1 MKIHYHI
8 INTVFMRDSIINF
21 VKTHPLVANFLWGAM
36 RAFMRLVCLFIPVNK
51 KAIIFSSFG
60 GRRFDDSPR
69 ALYDKIC
76 RMNEF
81 SDWKLIWAFVKPE
94 NYELPRGEKVTID
107 TITFFKALLSS
118 HVWIGNSE
126 VDRGIRLYSRK
137 FIRIETWHGTPIKK
151 ICGEENE
158 TSVETINP
166 NRRIDKSTIRCAQS
180 EYDRDIFARIFS
192 AQKET
197 ILLSDLPRN
206 DSLLY
211 YTDES
216 IDKIK
221 ANIGINPQKK
231 VILYTPTYREY
242 LISENR
248 KDEIVPP
255 IDLEKWEKTLG
266 DKYVLLVRAH
276 YVVSES
282 LNLPENEFVI
292 DVSNYDCLND
302 LYAISDIMISDY
314 SSTFFDYSILH
325 RPMFCFAYD
334 LEEYSRRRGLYIDLE
349 KELPCVVDKDE
360 DLLLSHIMNVN
371 YTAASEES
379 KKFQMKY
386 APYAGHSCDIVIN
399 KLIERLNS

>member
-1 MKIHYHI
+1 
-8 INTVFMRDSIINF
+8 MRDSIINF
-21 VKTHPLVANFLWGAM
+21 IKTHPLVANLLWGVM
-36 RAFMRLVCLFIPVNK
+36 RVFLRVVSFFVPVNK
-51 KAIIFSSFG
+51 KAIVFTSFG

-76 RMNEF
+76 QMNEF
-81 SDWKLIWAFVKPE
+81 RDWKLIWAFVNPE
-94 NYELPRGEKVTID
+94 IYELPRGEKVTID
-107 TITFFKALLSS
+107 TVSFFKALLSS
-118 HVWIGNSE
+118 RVWIGNSE
-126 VDRGIRLYSRK
+126 VDRGIRLYSKK

-166 NRRIDKSTIRCAQS
+166 NRRIDESTIRCAQS
-180 EYDRDIFARIFS
+180 EYDRDIFVRIFS
-192 AQKET
+192 AQKEA

-206 DSLLY
+206 DTLLH

-216 IDKIK
+216 ILNIK
-221 ANIGINPQKK
+221 ASIGIDIKKK

-248 KDEIVPP
+248 KSEILPP
-255 IDLEKWEKTLG
+255 INFKKWEQALG
-266 DKYVLLVRAH
+266 NNYVFLVRAH

-302 LYAISDIMISDY
+302 LYAISDMMISDY
-314 SSTFFDYSILH
+314 SSTFFDYSILN

-334 LEEYSRRRGLYIDLE
+334 LEEYSRRRGLYINLE

-360 DLLLSHIMNVN
+360 DTLLSHIVNVK
-371 YTAASEES
+371 YREASEAT
-379 KKFQMKY
+379 KNFQMKY

-399 KLIERLNS
+399 KLLERLNS